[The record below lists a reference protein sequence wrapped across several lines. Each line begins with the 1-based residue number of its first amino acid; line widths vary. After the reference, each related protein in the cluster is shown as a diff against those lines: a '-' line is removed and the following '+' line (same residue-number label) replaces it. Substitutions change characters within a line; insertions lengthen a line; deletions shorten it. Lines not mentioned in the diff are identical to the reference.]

1 MTNTKYSKSA
11 AARIIGKSRATI
23 SRHLKSGKL
32 SCEVDENNNEVLD
45 GAELYRVYGDD
56 CKFDREEKRGQ
67 TTETKRSEMDPANS
81 VAAIK
86 AMQEQ
91 LTGQYIAQ
99 IDHLQLALEKAQDG
113 QNRVTLLLE
122 QRSSDT
128 TAWQASLDAMSEKIA
143 NQTEKQIYVLQE
155 RHDNELNKL
164 KRALHKER
172 NKSLWQKL
180 FG

>member
-1 MTNTKYSKSA
+1 MTSTKYSKSA

-23 SRHLKSGKL
+23 ARHIKSGKL
-32 SCEVDENNNEVLD
+32 SCEVDESNNEVLD
-45 GAELYRVYGDD
+45 GAELYRVYKDD

-67 TTETKRSEMDPANS
+67 APETKRSETEAAGS
-81 VAAIK
+81 VAAMK

-91 LTGQYIAQ
+91 LTGQYVAQ

-122 QRSSDT
+122 QRSTDT

-143 NQTEKQIYVLQE
+143 NQTDKQISVLQE
-155 RHDNELNKL
+155 RHDNELKKL
-164 KRALHKER
+164 KRALHIER
-172 NKSLWQKL
+172 NKSFWQNL

>member
-1 MTNTKYSKSA
+1 MA
-11 AARIIGKSRATI
+11 
-23 SRHLKSGKL
+23 SGKL
-32 SCEVDENNNEVLD
+32 SFELD
-45 GAELYRVYGDD
+45 DDGNKTIEASELVRVYGDA

-67 TTETKRSEMDPANS
+67 TTETKRSEAEPDS
-81 VAAIK
+81 SIAAMK
-86 AMQEQ
+86 AMQER
-91 LTGQYIAQ
+91 LTGQYVAQ

-143 NQTEKQIYVLQE
+143 NQTEKQISVLQE
-155 RHDNELNKL
+155 RHDSELSKL
-164 KRALHKER
+164 KRALYKER
-172 NKSLWQKL
+172 NKSFWQKL